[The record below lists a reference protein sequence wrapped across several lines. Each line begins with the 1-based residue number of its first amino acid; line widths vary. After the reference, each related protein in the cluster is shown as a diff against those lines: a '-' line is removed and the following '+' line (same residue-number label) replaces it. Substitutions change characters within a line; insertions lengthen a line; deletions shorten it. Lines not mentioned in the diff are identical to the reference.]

1 MMEKSLGTVKWF
13 DNTKGFGFIS
23 KDDGEDIFVHF
34 SSIVEDGFKTLKEG
48 EEVSFSVEST
58 DRGLQAKDVFKI

>member
-13 DNTKGFGFIS
+13 DNVKGFGFLS
-23 KDDGEDIFVHF
+23 TDKGEDIFVHF

>member
-1 MMEKSLGTVKWF
+1 MEKSLGTVKWF
-13 DNTKGFGFIS
+13 DNVKGFGFLS
-23 KDDGEDIFVHF
+23 TDKGEDIFVHF